1 MQHAGS
7 QEQND
12 PDVVDIARRLVM
24 AASPN
29 LPGDEREVAAV
40 VADVQRE
47 FGLPAPHV
55 ISCEDHRPNLITT
68 IDFGAGGRHLVLN
81 GHIDTKPIGDAT
93 WSVDPFAATIDGDRL
108 YGLGSADMKGAV
120 AAMLDAAHRVL
131 QSPPPRGRL
140 SLLFTA
146 DEENGAEY
154 GAQYVVRA
162 ADLDAD
168 AVVIGEPGGIAEDW
182 DNLHLVSRGIARLL
196 MTATARQGHSSL
208 SELLGERNAGVD
220 IARLIAAVVD
230 DLDLPIPDNPAG
242 LSGWSATLN
251 AGLKYT
257 GGVGYGVLP
266 DGITAVT
273 EVRVLPGMNPHDVLS
288 SFRAIAQQVADRSGA
303 TYDITYD
310 AAPNDWLD
318 ATIVDAD
325 APIVASAQRACDA
338 ALGTVPPLGVFP
350 GTTDST
356 WFGSVAKIPTLP
368 ALGPGLLRRC
378 HGADEWVSVA
388 AVRQAV
394 DVYTALVA
402 DFCLGE
408 EA

>member
-7 QEQND
+7 QEQSN

-24 AASPN
+24 ARSPN

-40 VADVQRE
+40 VVDVQHE
-47 FGLPAPHV
+47 LGLPAPRV
-55 ISCEDHRPNLITT
+55 ISRQDHRPNLLTT
-68 IDFGAGGRHLVLN
+68 IDFGTGGRHLVLN
-81 GHIDTKPIGDAT
+81 GHIDTKPIGDAI

-120 AAMLDAAHRVL
+120 AAMLVAAQRLL
-131 QSPPPRGRL
+131 QNPPLRGRL

-154 GAQYVVRA
+154 GAQHVVRA
-162 ADLDAD
+162 VDLNAD
-168 AVVIGEPGGIAEDW
+168 AVVIGEPGGIADDW

-220 IARLIAAVVD
+220 IARLVAAVVD
-230 DLDLPIPDNPAG
+230 DLDLPIPDNTAG

-251 AGLKYT
+251 AGLRYT

-273 EVRVLPGMNPHDVLS
+273 EVRVLPGMNRNDVLS
-288 SFRAIAQQVADRSGA
+288 SFRAIAEQVADRSGA
-303 TYDITYD
+303 TFDITYD

-318 ATIVDAD
+318 ATIVDAN
-325 APIVASAQRACDA
+325 APIVASAQRACKA
-338 ALGTVPPLGVFP
+338 ALGTAPPLSVFP

-388 AVRQAV
+388 AMRQAV

-402 DFCLGE
+402 DFCLAE